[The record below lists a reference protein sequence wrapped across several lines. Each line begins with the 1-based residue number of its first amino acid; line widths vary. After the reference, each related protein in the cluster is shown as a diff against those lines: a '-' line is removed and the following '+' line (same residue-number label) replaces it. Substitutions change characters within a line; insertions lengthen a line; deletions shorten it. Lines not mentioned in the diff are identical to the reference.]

1 MFDTQKFGGYLA
13 RLRKRA
19 DMTQSE
25 VADRLNVTRQAV
37 SKYETGDSF
46 PDISILTD
54 IAAVFGVTVE
64 SLIAAGTP
72 SDGESKVLTNL
83 AKGIES
89 EADSM
94 EDVKNLAPLLR
105 PSDLEKISAKLKPQ
119 GIDMTEVVELSR
131 YLSDSATAEMLRN
144 VRFDSVDGAEEM
156 EFISHIMPLL
166 DEESRFTLFTRA
178 INGELSWRVLKIL
191 APYTAHLLSHVE
203 AAYMEGAIPE
213 EAMRWYWHAV
223 GEEVEKMQRKQR
235 EP

>member
-1 MFDTQKFGGYLA
+1 MFDTKKFGGYLA

-25 VADRLNVTRQAV
+25 VADRLNVTRQAI
-37 SKYETGDSF
+37 SKYEIGDSF

-72 SDGESKVLTNL
+72 SDGESKVLNNL

-119 GIDMTEVVELSR
+119 GLDMTAVVELSR
-131 YLSDSATAEMLRN
+131 MLRN

-166 DEESRFTLFTRA
+166 DEESRFTLFTRV
-178 INGELSWRVLKIL
+178 INGELNWRVLKIL
-191 APYTAHLLSHVE
+191 APYTSHLLSHVE

-223 GEEVEKMQRKQR
+223 GEEVEKMIQKQR